1 MGFKNYFQTTVP
13 KPTSHAMIETE
24 KFHGAL
30 PGRLA
35 PLDSD
40 SASVSPSFSSQS
52 RPPSSRAAAEGRL
65 VDDIKHQV
73 VINHLYKNQCSSL
86 WIRDYTEN
94 MEGCMVRRKK
104 NDYLFKPPTLASSS
118 FAKAMSALNVQ
129 VSIHFFLNVVAGT
142 FGPFSFDGFL
152 KSLKCLSLRP
162 ISPLRQ
168 EKKTNNVNFKGSN
181 DRVI

>member
-13 KPTSHAMIETE
+13 KPTSHAMVETE

-35 PLDSD
+35 PLDSET
-40 SASVSPSFSSQS
+40 ASVSPSYSSHS
-52 RPPSSRAAAEGRL
+52 RPPSSRAVAEGRL

-86 WIRDYTEN
+86 WIRDYTQN

-104 NDYLFKPPTLASSS
+104 NDYLFKPQSLESSS

-129 VSIHFFLNVVAGT
+129 VSIHFFLNVATGSLGYFPSTVSPKASNACLG
-142 FGPFSFDGFL
+142 GRFL
-152 KSLKCLSLRP
+152 HCAKNRKL
-162 ISPLRQ
+162 
-168 EKKTNNVNFKGSN
+168 TM
-181 DRVI
+181 